1 VPADDIDGLVL
12 DGGSGERAELQ
23 PEHGL
28 GSLLRSSQLVLTATG
43 KALARVPV
51 SAHRLDWRFEV
62 IAEPELRR
70 GRRAASALLIP
81 VVLAVILA
89 VFWPGPVAVAAVA
102 ETGSHASSS
111 PAPVK
116 YYIVPPAGQGSADS
130 LYVIAA
136 RTLGNGSRYKEIFDL
151 NKGRLQPNGGRLE
164 DPGEIEP
171 GWILKLPADATGPGV
186 HFGALPG
193 PAKKV
198 AKPVTHQPTRPGA
211 APSAAPGWIGPAGV
225 IVVSM
230 AVAGLTFGLLR
241 RRRRGGKSD
250 RKHAA
255 TRTRSAQTRPG
266 PESVAPTPLGTP
278 AADFQGP
285 DMGWLDAV
293 NESAWQDWGA
303 APALHPDHPSAP
315 QPRIDRRAGRWD
327 GPAGSILTG
336 PHDGG
341 GYVATAHGTRGQPGL
356 QLLGHEATAL
366 RGPVARDA
374 GDLRA
379 ADSLW
384 LAHRVLA
391 EADQRAAEVTLHAQ
405 GQATSIRAAADREA
419 AEMRQQASDQAAAL
433 LAAAELDAA
442 HMRTAVMTMSAELSQ
457 IAAYVTENL
466 TGIPARPAAKPA
478 AQPAAKPAAQPAAKP
493 AREPAAKPA
502 VQPTARPRQ
511 YSAMRRVVAVVAA
524 LVLLA
529 VVSCAT
535 ELGLHGFRFFVFRSA
550 GTGATPGGGL
560 KEDQGPGQPDAPS
573 PRVHVLIPHHAQH
586 SPKPTRAAGGTNG

>member
-1 VPADDIDGLVL
+1 
-12 DGGSGERAELQ
+12 
-23 PEHGL
+23 
-28 GSLLRSSQLVLTATG
+28 
-43 KALARVPV
+43 
-51 SAHRLDWRFEV
+51 V

-89 VFWPGPVAVAAVA
+89 VFWPGAVAVAAVA

-116 YYIVPPAGQGSADS
+116 YYIVPAAGQGSADS
-130 LYVIAA
+130 LYLIAA

-171 GWILKLPADATGPGV
+171 GWILRLPADATGAGV

-211 APSAAPGWIGPAGV
+211 AASAAPGWIGPAGV

-255 TRTRSAQTRPG
+255 RRTRSGQTRPG
-266 PESVAPTPLGTP
+266 PVSVAQMPLGTP

-315 QPRIDRRAGRWD
+315 QPRIDRRSERRD
-327 GPAGSILTG
+327 GPAGPGQPGGPGPGGPGPGGPFGSRLTG
-336 PHDGG
+336 PHDGD
-341 GYVATAHGTRGQPGL
+341 GYAAIAHGTRGQPGL
-356 QLLGHEATAL
+356 QLLGRETTAL
-366 RGPVARDA
+366 RGPVAQDA

-457 IAAYVTENL
+457 IATYVTENL
-466 TGIPARPAAKPA
+466 AGIPARPAAQPA
-478 AQPAAKPAAQPAAKP
+478 ALPAAKPAAL
-493 AREPAAKPA
+493 PA

-529 VVSCAT
+529 VVSGAT

-573 PRVHVLIPHHAQH
+573 PRVHVLIPQHAQH
-586 SPKPTRAAGGTNG
+586 SPKPTRTVGDTNG